1 MSQVKADMQGAQATG
16 STARGPAERPLS
28 PHLQVWRWH
37 VTMLGS
43 ILHRIS
49 GVALYFAA
57 FIVAGWALALA
68 YGPEAYDDYMGLLAS
83 WPGRVVLLGL
93 TGAAFYHLANGIRHL
108 VWDTGRGLNPKLA
121 DMTGIAVIAFAVLA
135 TAVTWFVAYAVGALG

>member
-1 MSQVKADMQGAQATG
+1 MGQVKADMQGAQATG
-16 STARGPAERPLS
+16 STARTPAERPLS

-49 GVALYFAA
+49 GVALYFGA
-57 FIVAGWALALA
+57 FIVAAWAISLA
-68 YGPEAYDDYMGLLAS
+68 YGPESYDDYMGVISS
-83 WPGRVVLLGL
+83 WFGRLVLLGM

-108 VWDTGRGLNPKLA
+108 VWDTGRALNPKLA
-121 DMTGIAVIAFAVLA
+121 DMTGIAVIVFAVLA
-135 TAVTWFVAYAVGALG
+135 TAATWFAAYAADVL

>member
-1 MSQVKADMQGAQATG
+1 MAQVKADMQGA
-16 STARGPAERPLS
+16 TAKASAARTPAARPLS

-49 GVALYFAA
+49 GVALYFGA
-57 FIVAGWALALA
+57 FIIAAWAISLA
-68 YGPEAYDDYMGLLAS
+68 YGPEAYADYMAVMGS
-83 WPGRVVLLGL
+83 WFGRLVLLGM

-121 DMTGIAVIAFAVLA
+121 DMTGIAVIVFAVLA
-135 TAVTWFVAYAVGALG
+135 TAATWFVAYAADVL

>member
-1 MSQVKADMQGAQATG
+1 MAQVKADMQGAQATG
-16 STARGPAERPLS
+16 STARTPAERPLS

-49 GVALYFAA
+49 GVALYFGA
-57 FIVAGWALALA
+57 FIVAAWAISLA
-68 YGPEAYDDYMGLLAS
+68 YGPESYADYMGVMSS
-83 WPGRVVLLGL
+83 WFGRLVLLGM

-108 VWDTGRGLNPKLA
+108 VWDTGRALNPKLA
-121 DMTGIAVIAFAVLA
+121 DMTGIAVIVFAVLA
-135 TAVTWFVAYAVGALG
+135 TAATWFAAYAADVL

>member
-1 MSQVKADMQGAQATG
+1 MGQVKADMQGAQATG
-16 STARGPAERPLS
+16 STARTPAQRPLS

-49 GVALYFAA
+49 GVALYFGA
-57 FIVAGWALALA
+57 FIIAAWAVSLA
-68 YGPEAYDDYMGLLAS
+68 YGPEAYDDYMGFMGS
-83 WPGRVVLLGL
+83 WFGQLVLLGL

-108 VWDTGRGLNPKLA
+108 VWDTGRGLNPKQA
-121 DMTGIAVIAFAVLA
+121 DMTGIAAIVFAALA
-135 TAVTWFVAYAVGALG
+135 TAATWFVAYAADVL

>member
-16 STARGPAERPLS
+16 SPARGPAERPLS

-49 GVALYFAA
+49 GVALYFGA
-57 FIVAGWALALA
+57 FIVAAWAISLA
-68 YGPEAYDDYMGLLAS
+68 YGPEAYADYMGFMSS
-83 WPGRVVLLGL
+83 WLGRLVLLGM
-93 TGAAFYHLANGIRHL
+93 TGAGFYHLANGIRHL

-121 DMTGIAVIAFAVLA
+121 DMTGIAVIVFAVLA
-135 TAVTWFVAYAVGALG
+135 SAATWFVAYAADVL

>member
-16 STARGPAERPLS
+16 STARSPAERPLS

-49 GVALYFAA
+49 GVALYFGA
-57 FIVAGWALALA
+57 FIVAAWAISLA
-68 YGPEAYDDYMGLLAS
+68 YGPEAYADYMGFMSS
-83 WPGRVVLLGL
+83 WLGRLVLLGM

-121 DMTGIAVIAFAVLA
+121 DMTGIAVIVFAVLA
-135 TAVTWFVAYAVGALG
+135 TAATWFVAYAADVL